1 MRECHELQILSTK
14 HYFISWAYFF
24 LMANQVLVNVKT
36 TKGIWETTFQ
46 KSTRIKDVILG
57 SRMHFRL
64 PKEAKLVLC
73 RQELP
78 HADFDPDRALVNYNV
93 IDGDVL
99 LLKEVC

>member
-1 MRECHELQILSTK
+1 MFWKEL
-14 HYFISWAYFF
+14 HR
-24 LMANQVLVNVKT
+24 MANQVIVNVKSQ
-36 TKGIWETTFQ
+36 KGTWQTTFQ

-73 RQELP
+73 RQESP

-93 IDGDVL
+93 LDGTVL
-99 LLKEVC
+99 ILRESES

>member
-1 MRECHELQILSTK
+1 
-14 HYFISWAYFF
+14 
-24 LMANQVLVNVKT
+24 MANQVLVNVKT
-36 TKGIWETTFQ
+36 SEGIWETTFQ

-73 RQELP
+73 KQESP
-78 HADFDPDRALVNYNV
+78 YTDFDPGRALVNYNV

-99 LLKEVC
+99 LLKEV

>member
-1 MRECHELQILSTK
+1 
-14 HYFISWAYFF
+14 
-24 LMANQVLVNVKT
+24 MANQVLINVKT
-36 TKGIWETTFQ
+36 SKGTWETTFQ

-93 IDGDVL
+93 IDGEVL
-99 LLKEVC
+99 ILKEA